1 VVLDLIRE
9 RRAPFN
15 PDATT
20 REFAGVF
27 GAYRIST
34 IGSDRYAAEW
44 VTARF
49 REQGIRCT
57 PPERSKS
64 DYYVELLPVLNSGRV
79 RFLDNEVL
87 VGQLCSLERR
97 TSRVGKDLIDHPPHG
112 RDDVIN
118 AAAGALVTAN
128 EVRAQLQQQRLLGV

>member
-1 VVLDLIRE
+1 
-9 RRAPFN
+9 
-15 PDATT
+15 
-20 REFAGVF
+20 
-27 GAYRIST
+27 
-34 IGSDRYAAEW
+34 